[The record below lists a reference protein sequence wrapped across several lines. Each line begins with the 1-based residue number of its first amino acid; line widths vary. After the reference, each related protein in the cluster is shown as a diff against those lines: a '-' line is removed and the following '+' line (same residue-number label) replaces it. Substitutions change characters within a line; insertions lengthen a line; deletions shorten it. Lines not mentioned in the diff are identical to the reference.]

1 MAFSKEKRAG
11 TLSGI
16 FFVALVAAAA
26 TYVAELGPVAALGIS
41 PLVVGIVIGIF
52 YANTLHN
59 HFPPS
64 WESGIVFSGKKILRF
79 AIVFYGFRITFQQIA
94 EVGMQGFMVS
104 LLVLSS
110 TMLVGIWL
118 GTKVF
123 KMDRDTSILTASGAS
138 VCGAAAVLATE
149 PVLKAEEHKTA
160 IAVSMVVLFGTISM
174 FMYPV
179 LYSTIIEPATGFLHM
194 DPKTFG
200 IYVGGTIHEVAQV
213 VAVPA
218 SIPMTDTVAQEAMAN
233 TAVIVKMTR
242 VIMIAPMLIV
252 LGLVLSYMAK
262 KEGGASSKLKLV
274 IPWFAVYFVGMAGIN
289 SLIHTYVGSEYG
301 VNLGPVMHQVFAD
314 FDAFKAFVSTGA
326 ATLDVSALHTA
337 YFISETIKDLNIID
351 TFLLT
356 MAMTALGMGTRF
368 AKFKGLGLAPI
379 YTAGGMFLWLVIGG
393 FVITQMVVA
402 TF

>member
-1 MAFSKEKRAG
+1 MAFSVQNRKG

-16 FFVALVAAAA
+16 IFVGIFAAAA
-26 TYVAELGPVAALGIS
+26 TMIANLGVVSSLGIS

-59 HFPPS
+59 QIPDA
-64 WESGIVFSGKKILRF
+64 WNGGITFSGKKILRF

-94 EVGMQGFMVS
+94 EVGMEGFMVS
-104 LLVLSS
+104 LIMLSS
-110 TMLVGIWL
+110 TFIL
-118 GTKVF
+118 GTYLGHKIF
-123 KMDRDTSILTASGAS
+123 NMDKDTSMLTASGAA

-160 IAVSMVVLFGTISM
+160 VAVSMVVLFGTIAM
-174 FMYPV
+174 FLYPV
-179 LYSTIIEPATGFLHM
+179 MYATIIEPSTGFLHM
-194 DPKTFG
+194 THQEFG

-218 SIPMTDTVAQEAMAN
+218 SIAGAPAEMAN
-233 TAVIVKMTR
+233 SAVIVKMTR

-252 LGLVLSYMAK
+252 LGIYLSYSAK
-262 KEGGASSKLKLV
+262 KSGGVGAKVKLV
-274 IPWFAVYFVGMAGIN
+274 IPWFAVYFIGMAGFN
-289 SLIHTYVGSEYG
+289 SLAIVPE
-301 VNLGPVMHQVFAD
+301 NI
-314 FDAFKAFVSTGA
+314 VS
-326 ATLDVSALHTA
+326 V
-337 YFISETIKDLNIID
+337 INEID

-368 AKFKGLGLAPI
+368 AKFKGLGLAPL
-379 YTAGGMFLWLVIGG
+379 YTGGAMFLWLLIGG
-393 FVITQMVVA
+393 FIITKWVVA